1 MVAKKTGAKRAPNKS
16 KTAPKAEKIN
26 KAEFKAEA
34 NGAENF
40 IERAREVFEERA
52 ERVMDAFAGVRERFA
67 DMRLGATDVAEVL
80 RNSWELAASS
90 ARDVNMQIIDFAQAD
105 LNRLFDAQRKML
117 KAKSLREAA
126 EIQANFFRTQFEL
139 GVKQTRKVSE
149 MAVES
154 TKEVFEPI
162 TTGFSEMLEKTGLRK
177 AA

>member
-1 MVAKKTGAKRAPNKS
+1 MAAKKTGAKRAPKN
-16 KTAPKAEKIN
+16 APKAEKIN
-26 KAEFKAEA
+26 KPEMKAEA

-40 IERAREVFEERA
+40 IERAREAFEERA

-105 LNRLFDAQRKML
+105 LNRLFDAQRKMI

-126 EIQANFFRTQFEL
+126 EIQANFIRTQFEL

-162 TTGFSEMLEKTGLRK
+162 TTGFAEMLEKTGLRK

>member
-1 MVAKKTGAKRAPNKS
+1 MAAKKNGAKRAP
-16 KTAPKAEKIN
+16 KTAKIN
-26 KAEFKAEA
+26 KETKAEFKAEA
-34 NGAENF
+34 NGAETI
-40 IERAREVFEERA
+40 IERAREAFEERA

-67 DMRLGATDVAEVL
+67 DMRIGATDVAEVL
-80 RNSWELAASS
+80 RNSWDLATSS
-90 ARDVNMQIIDFAQAD
+90 ARDVNMQIIDFAQSD
-105 LNRLFDAQRKML
+105 LNRLFEAQRKML

-126 EIQANFFRTQFEL
+126 EIQANFIRTQFEL

-154 TKEVFEPI
+154 TREVFEPI